1 MLTITGE
8 PSKGVRGPHLED
20 WGSIG
25 NGGVRGLLE
34 RGHPRRRG
42 RVGPGGDR
50 GWQGHQQ
57 RAPAVT
63 QDGRGEDDGA
73 KTPWMPL
80 ARLLPKP
87 LW

>member
-1 MLTITGE
+1 M
-8 PSKGVRGPHLED
+8 
-20 WGSIG
+20 
-25 NGGVRGLLE
+25 
-34 RGHPRRRG
+34 
-42 RVGPGGDR
+42 GPGGDR